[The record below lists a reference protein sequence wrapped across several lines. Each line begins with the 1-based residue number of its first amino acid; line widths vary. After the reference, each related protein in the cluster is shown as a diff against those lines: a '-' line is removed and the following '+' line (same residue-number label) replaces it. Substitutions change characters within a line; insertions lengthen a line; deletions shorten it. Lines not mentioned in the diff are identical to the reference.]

1 MRHYL
6 LYPLLL
12 SSPASPPFLASLP
25 SFTPP
30 HFLRLVIKTQINNPW
45 YYVLVVRNLLSILT
59 LGCQIVRLQKLSLGH
74 QTVGQAIKGSSSVML
89 KHFVCLSE
97 SWAVF
102 LISLS

>member
-1 MRHYL
+1 M
-6 LYPLLL
+6 
-12 SSPASPPFLASLP
+12 
-25 SFTPP
+25 
-30 HFLRLVIKTQINNPW
+30 IQINKH
-45 YYVLVVRNLLSILT
+45 LVVSHLLSILT